1 VPLDVLRKWAD
12 NVATGTSSRK
22 AALRFRM
29 SVEGLRQFV
38 RGDTAPQE
46 RTLRKVGEA
55 YLAELREERARA
67 EPRKRSRKVADT
79 RARYGPDRLEDDLR
93 AVLPRDRAKAME
105 KVAAI
110 FAPARGKPGARA
122 LEAALLRWIAER
134 YPPSDGGKPSAGERK
149 D

>member
-1 VPLDVLRKWAD
+1 MPLDVLRRWAD
-12 NVATGTSSRK
+12 NVATGTSSRR
-22 AALRFRM
+22 AARRFRM

-38 RGDTAPQE
+38 RGDTTPQE

-67 EPRKRSRKVADT
+67 EPRKRSRKVAEA
-79 RARYGPDRLEDDLR
+79 RAAYGPARLEDDLR
-93 AVLPRDRAKAME
+93 AVLPRDREKAME

-134 YPPSDGGKPSAGERK
+134 YPPPDGGQPAEGRK

>member
-1 VPLDVLRKWAD
+1 MPLDVLRRWAD
-12 NVATGTSSRK
+12 NVATATSSRR
-22 AALRFRM
+22 AAKRFRM

-38 RGDTAPQE
+38 RADTTPQE

-67 EPRKRSRKVADT
+67 EPRKRSRKVAET
-79 RARYGPDRLEDDLR
+79 RAAFGPARLEDDLR
-93 AVLPRDRAKAME
+93 ALLPRDREKAME

-110 FAPARGKPGARA
+110 FAPARRKAGARA

-134 YPPSDGGKPSAGERK
+134 YPPSDGEKPAEGRK

>member
-1 VPLDVLRKWAD
+1 MPLDVLRKWAD
-12 NVATGTSSRK
+12 DVATRTSSRR

-38 RGDTAPQE
+38 RADTTPQE

-67 EPRKRSRKVADT
+67 EPRKRSRRVAET
-79 RARYGPDRLEDDLR
+79 RAPFGPGRLEDDLR
-93 AVLPRDRAKAME
+93 ALLPGDREQAME
-105 KVAAI
+105 RVTKI
-110 FAPARGKPGARA
+110 FAPARGQPGARA
-122 LEAALLRWIAER
+122 LEATLLRWIAER
-134 YPPSDGGKPSAGERK
+134 YPPADGAKQAGRK

>member
-1 VPLDVLRKWAD
+1 MPLDVLRKWAD
-12 NVATGTSSRK
+12 NVASGTSSRK

-38 RGDTAPQE
+38 RADTTPQE
-46 RTLRKVGEA
+46 RTLRKIGEA

-67 EPRKRSRKVADT
+67 EPRKRSRKVAET
-79 RARYGPDRLEDDLR
+79 RATFGPARLEDDLR
-93 AVLPRDRAKAME
+93 AVLPRDREKAME

-110 FAPARGKPGARA
+110 FAPARGRPGARA

>member
-1 VPLDVLRKWAD
+1 MPLEVLRKWAD
-12 NVATGTSSRK
+12 DVATGTSSRR
-22 AALRFRM
+22 AAKRFRM

-38 RGDTAPQE
+38 RGDTTPQE

-67 EPRKRSRKVADT
+67 EPRKRSRKVAET
-79 RARYGPDRLEDDLR
+79 RAPYGPGRLEDELR
-93 AVLPRDRAKAME
+93 ALLPRDREKAME

-110 FAPARGKPGARA
+110 FAPARGKAGARA

-134 YPPSDGGKPSAGERK
+134 YPPPDGGKPSADERK
-149 D
+149 Q